1 MPMQSGTGWT
11 GIPWAFCDCHQKQYP
26 VSQLK
31 RQDGL
36 IVCPTGLDN
45 AQRTRSVDR
54 RQAIIKQR
62 LSDPV
67 QEPALAEIL
76 QRSEDNSNDF

>member
-1 MPMQSGTGWT
+1 MPMMSGTGWT
-11 GIPWAFCDCHQKQYP
+11 GIPWHCCDCHQMQWP

-36 IVCPTGLDN
+36 IVCPLGLDN
-45 AQRTRSVDR
+45 PQRTRSVDR
-54 RQAIIKQR
+54 RQTVIQQV
-62 LSDPV
+62 LSSGG

-76 QRSEDNSNDF
+76 KRPEDNTDDF